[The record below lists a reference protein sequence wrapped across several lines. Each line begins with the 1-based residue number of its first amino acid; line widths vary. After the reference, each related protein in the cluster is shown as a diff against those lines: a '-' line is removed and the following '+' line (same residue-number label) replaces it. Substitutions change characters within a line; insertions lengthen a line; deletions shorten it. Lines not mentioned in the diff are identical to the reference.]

1 MIDNDESYPIWNEK
15 VVSKLVNGE
24 AVLVIP
30 QEGQVKV
37 LNEVGSRIWSLAD
50 GTRSVRQIAEIIC
63 EEYDVEG
70 LQSEQDTIEFIE
82 QLIKKKLVVMV
93 DNPIQK

>member
-1 MIDNDESYPIWNEK
+1 MDSNLDFYPQKNEI
-15 VVSKLVNGE
+15 VISRVVNGE

-50 GTRSVRQIAEIIC
+50 GTRTIRQIAQSIC
-63 EEYDVEG
+63 EEYDVEQV
-70 LQSEQDTIEFIE
+70 QSENDVLAFIE
-82 QLIKKKLVVMV
+82 QLLEKKLVSLA
-93 DNPIQK
+93 DNPDYK